1 MRVQDNG
8 KEYLM
13 MREEI
18 LQYLNE
24 YQLVRNMMYLITA
37 TTLGFG
43 IKDGNFNLAYLFLLP
58 LIVILPSYIVSINYW
73 EGVVKAS
80 TYLMVFLELNRE
92 CRFRWESRHYLLNKE
107 YKNTPKINVHI
118 IPYLVCTVM
127 CIILYFANINY
138 KNILDIMIGIVVLI
152 ISIFVFFYYKC
163 VDNEWYLE
171 RWMKVKQDGD
181 KKFVEF
187 IKNMDK

>member
-1 MRVQDNG
+1 MREQD

-18 LQYLNE
+18 LQFLNG
-24 YQLVRNMMYLITA
+24 YQLVRNMMYLVTA

-43 IKDGNFNLAYLFLLP
+43 IKDGMFSQAFIFLLP
-58 LIVILPSYIVSINYW
+58 LIVILPSYIVSISYW
-73 EGVVKAS
+73 ESIIKAS
-80 TYLMVFLELNRE
+80 TYLMVFHELDRE
-92 CRFRWESRHYLLNKE
+92 CPFRWESRHYLFKKN
-107 YKNTPKINVHI
+107 YKKTPKINFHM
-118 IPYLVCTVM
+118 IPYLVCTVI
-127 CIILYFANINY
+127 CTILYFGNFNY
-138 KNILDIMIGIVVLI
+138 KNILDILIGVVVLI
-152 ISIFVFFYYKC
+152 ISIFVFFHYEF